1 MIAIWLGQVV
11 MAEVTMIGMKT
22 RGVRNLDISAA
33 RHDVMP
39 AQPTKRLNAPTE
51 NSMSSFL

>member
-1 MIAIWLGQVV
+1 MIAIWLEQVV

-22 RGVRNLDISAA
+22 RGVGNLDISAA